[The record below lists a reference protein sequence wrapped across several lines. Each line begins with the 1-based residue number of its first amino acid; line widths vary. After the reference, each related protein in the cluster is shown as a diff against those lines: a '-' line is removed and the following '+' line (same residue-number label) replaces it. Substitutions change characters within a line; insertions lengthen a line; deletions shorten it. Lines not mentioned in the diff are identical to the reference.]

1 MEETLSKLVGAKDNV
16 GVSRMIQQGGLELR
30 LLDTLHS
37 LTVGRWADVFLEVA
51 LSQTFG
57 SQLVTKWVSK

>member
-1 MEETLSKLVGAKDNV
+1 MFNERNKLMGAKDNV
-16 GVSRMIQQGGLELR
+16 GVGRMIQQGGLELR

-37 LTVGRWADVFLEVA
+37 VTVGRWADVVLEVA

-57 SQLVTKWVSK
+57 SKLDTK